1 VDFLF
6 GKTIP
11 MLSSV
16 LSYRSERQKLISA
29 NVTNLDTENYQPQE
43 LLFKNR
49 LLDALAK
56 EQNVNLVRTDRKH
69 LPMPGPS
76 GNEYK
81 VETSAEKV
89 SLDQE
94 MTNLA
99 ENQLMYN
106 VTVDILARKF
116 RHISTFLKDVR

>member
-69 LPMPGPS
+69 LPMPDAS
-76 GNEYK
+76 GNEYTL
-81 VETSAEKV
+81 ETSAEKV
-89 SLDQE
+89 SLDKE

>member
-1 VDFLF
+1 MDFLF

-16 LSYRSERQKLISA
+16 LHYRSERQKLISA
-29 NVTNLDTENYQPQE
+29 NVTNLDTEGYQPQE
-43 LLFKNR
+43 LTFKNR
-49 LLDALAK
+49 LLDAMAK
-56 EQNVNLVRTDRKH
+56 DQTVNVVRTHRQH

-76 GNEYK
+76 GNEYDI
-81 VETSAEKV
+81 ETSAEKV
-89 SLDQE
+89 SLDKE

-116 RHISTFLKDVR
+116 RSISTFLKDIR

>member
-1 VDFLF
+1 
-6 GKTIP
+6 
-11 MLSSV
+11 
-16 LSYRSERQKLISA
+16 
-29 NVTNLDTENYQPQE
+29 
-43 LLFKNR
+43 LFKNR

-69 LPMPGPS
+69 LPMPDSS

-89 SLDQE
+89 SLDKE

-116 RHISTFLKDVR
+116 RSISTFLKDVR

>member
-16 LSYRSERQKLISA
+16 LNYRSERQKLITA

-43 LLFKNR
+43 LEFKNR
-49 LLDALAK
+49 LLDAMAK
-56 EQNVNLVRTDRKH
+56 EQTVSLVRTDRKH
-69 LPMPGPS
+69 LPLPGPS
-76 GNEYK
+76 GNEYDVK
-81 VETSAEKV
+81 TSAEKV

-94 MTNLA
+94 MANLA

-116 RHISTFLKDVR
+116 RSISTFLRDIK

>member
-16 LSYRSERQKLISA
+16 LSYRAERQKLISA
-29 NVTNLDTENYQPQE
+29 NVTNLDTEDYQPQE
-43 LLFKNR
+43 LHFKNR
-49 LLDALAK
+49 LLAAMTK
-56 EQNVNLVRTDRKH
+56 EQSVNVVRTDRKH
-69 LPMPGPS
+69 LPMPQPS

-81 VETSAEKV
+81 VEASAEKV

-94 MTNLA
+94 MTHLA

-106 VTVDILARKF
+106 VTVEILARKF
-116 RHISTFLKDVR
+116 RNISTFLKDVR

>member
-1 VDFLF
+1 MDFLF

-16 LSYRSERQKLISA
+16 LNYRSERQKLISA

-43 LLFKNR
+43 LVFKNR
-49 LLDALAK
+49 LLDAMAK
-56 EQNVNLVRTDRKH
+56 EQTVNLVRTDRKH
-69 LPMPGPS
+69 LPLPGPS
-76 GNEYK
+76 GNEYD

-89 SLDQE
+89 SLDKE

-116 RHISTFLKDVR
+116 RHISTFLKDIR

>member
-1 VDFLF
+1 MDFLF

-16 LSYRSERQKLISA
+16 LSFRSERQKLISA
-29 NVTNLDTENYQPQE
+29 NVTNIDTENYQPQE

-69 LPMPGPS
+69 LPLPGPS